1 MADAGDSADSKD
13 FWKLYARLGEAHR
26 HAIAELTSKHSKLA
40 EATTDRGEPHQEQDS
55 DDDSIAELHRSERPD
70 QPEGAGS
77 GGFSRPLGGLL
88 MRSGSRL
95 SVGGTQLSVPMGP
108 QSPPSTSPVNGSKR
122 RSATVDSIMGKNRQR
137 CTSSASFLSGMNPE
151 YVALGEVGDLSQM
164 VTGAGDNKARET
176 AAKLQE
182 ALAALEPKDYK
193 DLFDRHAIPHLK
205 QKLPSLDNDDDEDEE
220 PFFCPR
226 AEWSAAAGGERS
238 SSKARASARKPAVTV
253 NSHMDADEISLQNRR
268 STSRLSSLSDLLP
281 KLVFMPTGFFRTTW
295 DFINILILTV
305 ELILLPLHVFDGM
318 VPTAFLI
325 GLSWIIQLFWNL
337 DIIVHFRTCF
347 YMRGYAVRDARKIA
361 QRYLRGWFVCDFSN
375 VVADWYLD
383 SRASYAAAVLSQAD
397 TSDLYYVVIL
407 KFLLRLVRFAKLN
420 GIAQSL
426 IRRLNSDTAIAKAK
440 IFLLSCQIL
449 LMQHVLA
456 CIWYKVGVVSDEGW
470 VSQFDYTEKDLD
482 YRYTTSLH
490 WMFCQ
495 LGFGSTGIE
504 GSTTLE
510 RVYGLIVAFL
520 ALVVFSTLLG
530 AITSLTNQLNKAS
543 EERKH
548 QFRQLR
554 KYLNQ
559 HHINEDLCLRI
570 TGFLQDAYSL
580 RQARLADSQV
590 ALLELL
596 SKPLRGELQYAMYE
610 RCLEE
615 MTFVKD
621 ELLRYDDRG
630 NLQAA
635 KNLAT
640 EALTQRTFAPAD
652 TVFEA
657 EVIANHAYFMTS
669 GMLVYELSGYK
680 VRLQG
685 APEEPAWLVE
695 MSLWIPWLHLG
706 ELTTEDVSGL
716 VLLEVEKFA
725 ASIRRSFNGQSLA
738 RDYAQKVVNRMN
750 EMEVVTDLWQM
761 PPKEDPEEEHHRRAS
776 LDHNSFLQHLP
787 FRRFI
792 STEADFTKVIPEK

>member
-1 MADAGDSADSKD
+1 MADAGDSAVGKD

-26 HAIAELTSKHSKLA
+26 HAIAELTSSQSKLG
-40 EATTDRGEPHQEQDS
+40 EATTGSGEPRRDQDS
-55 DDDSIAELHRSERPD
+55 DDDSIAELHQSERQD
-70 QPEGAGS
+70 QQEGVGS
-77 GGFSRPLGGLL
+77 GGFSRPSGSLL
-88 MRSGSRL
+88 LRSGSKL
-95 SVGGTQLSVPMGP
+95 SIGGTQLSVPVGP
-108 QSPPSTSPVNGSKR
+108 QSPPSTSPINGSKR
-122 RSATVDSIMGKNRQR
+122 RSATVDSVMGKSRQR
-137 CTSSASFLSGMNPE
+137 CMSSASFLSGMNPD

-164 VTGAGDNKARET
+164 VMGAGDNKARET

-182 ALAALEPKDYK
+182 ALAALQPKDYK
-193 DLFDRHAIPHLK
+193 DLFDRHAIPHEK
-205 QKLPSLDNDDDEDEE
+205 QKLPSLDDDDDEDGEHC
-220 PFFCPR
+220 FCPR
-226 AEWSAAAGGERS
+226 AEWSAAGGGDRS
-238 SSKARASARKPAVTV
+238 SSKTRASMRKPAVTV
-253 NSHMDADEISLQNRR
+253 NSHMGTDEISLQNRR

-281 KLVFMPTGFFRTTW
+281 QLVFMPTGFFRTTW

-305 ELILLPLHVFDGM
+305 ELILLPLHVFDAM
-318 VPTAFLI
+318 VPTPFLI
-325 GLSWIIQLFWNL
+325 GLSWIIQIFWNL

-347 YMRGYAVRDARKIA
+347 YMRGYAVKDARKIA
-361 QRYLRGWFVCDFSN
+361 QRYLRGWFLCDFSN
-375 VVADWYLD
+375 VLADLYLD
-383 SRASYAAAVLSQAD
+383 SRASYAVAVLSEAD
-397 TSDLYYVVIL
+397 FTSDLYYVVII

-449 LMQHVLA
+449 LMQHVMA
-456 CIWYKVGVVSDEGW
+456 CIWYKVGVVSNEGW
-470 VSQFDYTEKDLD
+470 VSQFEFSEKNMD
-482 YRYTTSLH
+482 YRYTTALH

-510 RVYGLIVAFL
+510 RVFGLIVAFL

-559 HHINEDLCLRI
+559 HHINEDLSLRI

-680 VRLQG
+680 VHLNG
-685 APEEPAWLVE
+685 APEEPQWLVE

-725 ASIRRSFNGQSLA
+725 ASIRRSFNGHSLA
-738 RDYAQKVVNRMN
+738 RDFAQKVVNRMN

-792 STEADFTKVIPEK
+792 STEADFSKVIP